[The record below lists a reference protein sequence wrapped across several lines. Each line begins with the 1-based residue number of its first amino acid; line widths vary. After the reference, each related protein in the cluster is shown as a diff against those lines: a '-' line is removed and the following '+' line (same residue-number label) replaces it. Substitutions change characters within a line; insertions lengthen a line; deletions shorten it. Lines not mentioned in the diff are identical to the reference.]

1 MEDSAPRVMDRV
13 GVPAPPSQP
22 TRSQRPGTTL
32 QAFILVALL
41 ALVALAVLVPV
52 LAVVIAVVAAVCVGA
67 AVLARSSDRMLQ
79 LLVISMFFESVT
91 IGGVTVGRILAAIV
105 VVVLIWRLALTRWR
119 PYKLAPLT
127 VLAVIAYAGWIL
139 ASGYWSKSSSG
150 WVFAVGQLA
159 LALAYFAGFALFVQ
173 TPEQL
178 TRLFRTFV
186 IGAVLISVLA
196 FWQAYGNQR
205 AEGLQGDPNLF
216 AVYQVAAIP
225 AALALARQSLRH
237 RRWWA
242 LALIPLIISILASD
256 SRGGLIALGVMLVFM
271 MWRGELRTTV
281 VRKMH
286 PLNAALAFVVVI
298 FAGALAVS
306 FNSRLNI
313 SRIGQ
318 DRGSGRL
325 DIWYAAWKAF
335 LRHPLNG
342 IGGGQFKVE
351 SIDLLQ
357 TTPGVQLIKSHLLL
371 SPGIE
376 VHNVYLETIT
386 EYGVVGGI
394 IYVALLVGAFR
405 NLRFAERHF
414 GESVVSAL
422 TPMLLAF
429 AIASIFLSVSNNKLF
444 WMLIGVS
451 VAFRAMP
458 SSLWKK
464 SRPRVIDLTVGPQ
477 KTGAVPLR

>member
-13 GVPAPPSQP
+13 SAPAAPRSPA
-22 TRSQRPGTTL
+22 RSQRPGTTL
-32 QAFILVALL
+32 QAVILVALL
-41 ALVALAVLVPV
+41 GLVAVAVALPV
-52 LAVVIAVVAAVCVGA
+52 LAVVIAVIAAACVAA
-67 AVLARSSDRMLQ
+67 AVLARSSDRTLQ

-91 IGGVTVGRILAAIV
+91 IAGVTVGRILAAFV
-105 VVVLIWRLALTRWR
+105 VLVLIWRLVLTRWR

-127 VLAVIAYAGWIL
+127 VLPVIAYAGWIL
-139 ASGYWSKSSSG
+139 ASGYWAKSSSG

-159 LALAYFAGFALFVQ
+159 LALAYFAGFALFLQ

-186 IGAVLISVLA
+186 VGAVAASVLA
-196 FWQAYGNQR
+196 FFQAYANQR
-205 AEGLQGDPNLF
+205 AAGLQGDPNLF

-225 AALALARQSLRH
+225 AALSLARQSLRH
-237 RRWWA
+237 RHWWT
-242 LALIPLIISILASD
+242 LALVPLVISILASD
-256 SRGGLIALGVMLVFM
+256 SRGGLIALGVVIVFM

-298 FAGALAVS
+298 FGAVLAVS
-306 FNSRLNI
+306 FNSRLDI

-335 LRHPLNG
+335 LRHPLTG
-342 IGGGQFKVE
+342 IGGGNFKVE
-351 SIDLLQ
+351 SINLLE

-386 EYGVVGGI
+386 EYGVIGGV

-414 GESVVSAL
+414 GESVISAL
-422 TPMLLAF
+422 TPMLVAF

-458 SSLWKK
+458 STLWKQ
-464 SRPRVIDLTVGPQ
+464 REPRVIDLAAAERRA
-477 KTGAVPLR
+477 GAVPLR